1 MNKQQEENRP
11 ELAYGMHPVLEAI
24 NAGKEIEKVLI
35 QKGIQSPV
43 FKELM
48 TLIKEHGIAYQFVP
62 QEKLNRVSRKNHQG
76 IIAFISPVAFNNIE
90 NLLPGIYENGRAPFV
105 LVMDRITDVRNFG
118 AILRTAECTGV
129 DAVIIPSKNT
139 AQLNADAIKSSAGAI
154 FKVPICRSDNL
165 KTTID
170 FLKNSGLKI
179 VAATEKG
186 EKSIFDSEM
195 SGPLGLIMGSEGEG
209 ISAEY
214 LKKAD
219 IQVMIPLLGEI
230 ESLNVSV
237 AAGVMMYEVV
247 RQRIEKTNV

>member
-1 MNKQQEENRP
+1 MNNSEEDYRQEMT
-11 ELAYGMHPVLEAI
+11 YGIHPVMEAI
-24 NAGKEIEKVLI
+24 SAGKEIEKVFI
-35 QKGIQSPV
+35 QRGLQSTA
-43 FKELM
+43 FRDLM
-48 TLIKEHGIAYQFVP
+48 ALIKEHNIVYQLVP
-62 QEKLNRVSRKNHQG
+62 VEKMNRISRKNHQG
-76 IIAFISPVAFNNIE
+76 IIAIISPVVFYQIE
-90 NLLPGIYENGRAPFV
+90 NLLPGVYEEGRTPFI
-105 LVMDRITDVRNFG
+105 LILDKITDVRNFG
-118 AILRTAECTGV
+118 AIVRTAECTGV
-129 DAVIIPSKNT
+129 DAVVIPTKNA
-139 AQLNADAIKSSAGAI
+139 AQLNSDTIKSSAGAI

-186 EKSIFDSEM
+186 EKSIFESEM

-214 LKKAD
+214 LKKTD
-219 IQVMIPLLGEI
+219 LQVSIPLLGEI

-247 RQRIEKTNV
+247 RQRILAE

>member
-1 MNKQQEENRP
+1 
-11 ELAYGMHPVLEAI
+11 LS
-24 NAGKEIEKVLI
+24 EIEKVFI
-35 QKGIQSPV
+35 QRGLQSTA
-43 FKELM
+43 FRDLM
-48 TLIKEHGIAYQFVP
+48 ALIKEHNIVYQLVP
-62 QEKLNRVSRKNHQG
+62 VEKMNRISRKNHQG
-76 IIAFISPVAFNNIE
+76 IIAIISPVVFYQIE
-90 NLLPGIYENGRAPFV
+90 NLLPGVYEEGRTPFI
-105 LVMDRITDVRNFG
+105 LILDKITDVRNFG
-118 AILRTAECTGV
+118 AIVRTAECTGV
-129 DAVIIPSKNT
+129 DAVVIPTKNA
-139 AQLNADAIKSSAGAI
+139 AQLNSDTIKSSAGAI

-186 EKSIFDSEM
+186 EKSIFESEM

-214 LKKAD
+214 LKKTD
-219 IQVMIPLLGEI
+219 LQVSIPLLGEI

-247 RQRIEKTNV
+247 RQRILAE